1 MFLSCREMKDDDDT
15 YFWNINFVQGRIFD
29 TLNIV
34 IVSISA
40 LQAERVFYTVP
51 FQMGFFKKK
60 DAEKDLDEIEKEIQ
74 EKQEPSEKDGTGDF
88 GKRESEL

>member
-1 MFLSCREMKDDDDT
+1 MKDDDDT

-34 IVSISA
+34 IVIISA

-51 FQMGFFKKK
+51 F
-60 DAEKDLDEIEKEIQ
+60 
-74 EKQEPSEKDGTGDF
+74 
-88 GKRESEL
+88 